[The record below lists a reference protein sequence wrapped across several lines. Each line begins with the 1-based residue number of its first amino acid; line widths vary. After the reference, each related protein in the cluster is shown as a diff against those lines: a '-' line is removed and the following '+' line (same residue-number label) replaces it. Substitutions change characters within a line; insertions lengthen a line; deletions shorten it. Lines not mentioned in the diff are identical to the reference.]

1 MHFETL
7 RPFSR
12 LPLAHKIAKQF
23 QILILQ
29 TLTHPFCRKIGNM
42 PLSSLDLSEGCEI
55 EPILRS
61 QKQPARLLALN
72 LVGKLQNVE
81 GLEDFAVLHIH
92 KHHICMIR
100 IGEDES
106 PAYL

>member
-1 MHFETL
+1 
-7 RPFSR
+7 
-12 LPLAHKIAKQF
+12 
-23 QILILQ
+23 
-29 TLTHPFCRKIGNM
+29 M

-72 LVGKLQNVE
+72 LVGKLQNAERLE
-81 GLEDFAVLHIH
+81 GFAVLHVDEA
-92 KHHICMIR
+92 HIRMIR